1 MPATTSERLR
11 LLREH
16 HVPHLT
22 SGQQHC
28 LGYLVLGYR
37 NSEAGAELEI
47 APSTFR
53 RHIGEASHRVFDP
66 LGLVASREL
75 LATWFWLHTEDCTAS
90 VLEMIEHGT
99 LGRQRRN

>member
-22 SGQQHC
+22 SGQERC
-28 LGYLVLGYR
+28 LGYLVFGYS

-66 LGLVASREL
+66 IGLMASRETPGHL
-75 LATWFWLHTEDCTAS
+75 VLAPHRGLHSLCPGDD
-90 VLEMIEHGT
+90 
-99 LGRQRRN
+99 